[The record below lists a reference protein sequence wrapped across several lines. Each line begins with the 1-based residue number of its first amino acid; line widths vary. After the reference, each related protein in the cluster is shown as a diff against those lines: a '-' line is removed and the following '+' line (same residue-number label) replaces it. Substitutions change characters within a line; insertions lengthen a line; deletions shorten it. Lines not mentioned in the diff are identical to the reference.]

1 MELQLFLCAV
11 EEIFGGMLVD
21 LMELSSAWLVVD
33 LLSCA

>member
-11 EEIFGGMLVD
+11 EEVFGGMLVD
-21 LMELSSAWLVVD
+21 LMELSSARLVLD